1 MHLYLFDF
9 IGLRVRS
16 TCFKV
21 SVLGE
26 PYGPDESDSSLLS
39 REGGPPPPIGP
50 NSSRRGGLAADA
62 DDVTPEG
69 EENIAG

>member
-1 MHLYLFDF
+1 MKNN
-9 IGLRVRS
+9 LRIRDIMSLLLLVPLDM
-16 TCFKV
+16 
-21 SVLGE
+21 LGE
-26 PYGPDESDSSLLS
+26 PYGPDESDSSELS

-50 NSSRRGGLAADA
+50 NSSRRRGVAADA